1 MKTRI
6 YNLLVISYLLLVVTL
21 SGCTETTYSDPFTKF
36 DTSTFELS
44 YSADIIPVA
53 YNLGKDTAAFYLTKP
68 TVFKLP
74 ANAYYRIAVDTIMGD
89 SSTFITNNLGALKAM
104 LRPTSAFSPYPVLYP
119 NDVLDGTLRID
130 FKTLKNKKD
139 AQRAT
144 LAYFKKG
151 KYRVFLKLLTPNGIV
166 YNKTSSVNFE
176 VPSISISVATNL
188 LALNVVNGIAVEGI
202 FKVASDDVKRTDVN
216 ITLNSSDFEISETNT
231 SAPGKT
237 PVTTFVPVS
246 SASLTYEPTIDLFTK
261 PIFIRLK
268 AGFTVGTIKTGTITV
283 THTGQNPIVVNL
295 KGEVK

>member
-1 MKTRI
+1 MKTKGQNI
-6 YNLLVISYLLLVVTL
+6 LIISCLILMSAF
-21 SGCTETTYSDPFTKF
+21 SGCEETTYPDPFTIF

-44 YSADIIPVA
+44 YSADNIPVA
-53 YNLGKDTAAFYLTKP
+53 YNLGKDTAGFYLTKP
-68 TVFKLP
+68 AVFKLP
-74 ANAYYRIAVDTIMGD
+74 ANAYFRIAVDTILGD
-89 SSTFITNNLGALKAM
+89 SSTFITNNLGTLKAM

-188 LALNVVNGIAVEGI
+188 MALNIANDTPVEGI
-202 FKVASDDVKRTDVN
+202 FKVASDDVKRSSVN

-237 PVTTFVPVS
+237 PVTAFVPVGS
-246 SASLTYEPTIDLFTK
+246 SSLTYDPAIDLFTK

-268 AGFTVGTIKTGTITV
+268 SGFPIGTIKTGTITV
-283 THTGQNPIVVNL
+283 THAGQDPIVVNL